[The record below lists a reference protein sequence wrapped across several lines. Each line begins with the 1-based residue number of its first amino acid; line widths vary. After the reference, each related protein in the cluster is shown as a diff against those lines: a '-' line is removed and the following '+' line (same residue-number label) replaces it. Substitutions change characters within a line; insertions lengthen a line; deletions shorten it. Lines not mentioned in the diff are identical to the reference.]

1 MSDAFLKFLF
11 VVTWL
16 NLFVLLEPFLNKDGY
31 RAMIWGPHQKW
42 TSKAMLFL
50 AVNGAIL
57 LWALTLSVRL

>member
-1 MSDAFLKFLF
+1 MSQTLLKFLF

-31 RAMIWGPHQKW
+31 RAMIWGPGQKW
-42 TSKAMLFL
+42 SSKAMLFL

-57 LWALTLSVRL
+57 IWALTLSARL

>member
-1 MSDAFLKFLF
+1 MSESLLKFLF

-31 RAMIWGPHQKW
+31 RAMIWGQNQKW
-42 TSKAMLFL
+42 SAKAILFL

-57 LWALTLSVRL
+57 IWALALSVRL